1 MKQFWLSLNLKIMMR
16 KASTKTK
23 DLFYKLFTVS
33 IDDIDVWTRINDE
46 QKIPY
51 TRHLVFIG

>member
-1 MKQFWLSLNLKIMMR
+1 MR
-16 KASTKTK
+16 RKTNAKTK

-33 IDDIDVWTRINDE
+33 IDDIDVLTRINDE